1 MSHLQRVRRKNLQK
15 LGTRRRQATEPA
27 LQTVLHTRSCSSD
40 GTSSS
45 TQWKYQ
51 RLIGRRVTGPN
62 EEDVEYLVQWT
73 PTWEKA
79 SDIGDLQSAVWAFD
93 QWNNNQCLVHV
104 ESSGESGSETGD
116 LGTVESAR
124 STTERRMP
132 QKELVIPFAPLFSL
146 CVPSNKLVRTVDEQD
161 LRIAITVSRGRSK

>member
-1 MSHLQRVRRKNLQK
+1 MSHLRRKNLQK
-15 LGTRRRQATEPA
+15 LGTRRRQQATEPP
-27 LQTVLHTRSCSSD
+27 LQTVLYTRSCSSD

-93 QWNNNQCLVHV
+93 QWNNNQCLV
-104 ESSGESGSETGD
+104 ELSGESGSETGD
-116 LGTVESAR
+116 IGAVESAR

-146 CVPSNKLVRTVDEQD
+146 CGLLTN
-161 LRIAITVSRGRSK
+161 